1 LEWGQWK
8 SKLVVA
14 GIHKEPPKLY
24 SDLSYVW
31 DAFMALSLTRTGFCP
46 ISFSEIESWLN
57 INCIFNATRRQ
68 EVTHLIR
75 IMDIEYISFLRK
87 KYAKS

>member
-1 LEWGQWK
+1 LKAVGK
-8 SKLVVA
+8 IKD
-14 GIHKEPPKLY
+14 PPKLFD
-24 SDLSYVW
+24 DLIYIW
-31 DAFMALSLTRTGFCP
+31 EGFLALSSSRVNFCS

-57 INCIFNATRRQ
+57 LNSIFNRERRQ

-75 IMDIEYISFLRK
+75 IMDEQYLEYFRE